1 MAECPKCKMPVASN
15 VSECIWCSAP
25 VDRVSEIVTPNRTYC
40 SKCGVSLS
48 SASAICPYCF
58 PEASEAAGGG
68 EKEKAEAAPIPLWP
82 AIVFQLALLI
92 PWATFAALGGMA
104 YTGGHLFPGIVAV
117 GPLHAY
123 PVILVVC
130 AIRASALKEQGKYRS
145 AEKVAWL
152 PMAISGG
159 GTAIGF
165 VIVYLFNL

>member
-1 MAECPKCKMPVASN
+1 MTLSN
-15 VSECIWCSAP
+15 
-25 VDRVSEIVTPNRTYC
+25 TTYC
-40 SKCGVSLS
+40 SKCGVAL
-48 SASAICPYCF
+48 ASPTTACPYCS
-58 PEASEAAGGG
+58 PKEARSSRLVEHESSGDG
-68 EKEKAEAAPIPLWP
+68 EPTTPPALWP

-92 PWATFAALGGMA
+92 PWAPFAGLGGMA
-104 YTGGHLFPGIVAV
+104 YTGGHVFPGILAV

-165 VIVYLFNL
+165 AIVYLFGF